1 MTYHEKQSDATRWIV
16 HGERSIYESEW
27 VRLSLVDVELP
38 DGQRFDHHV
47 VRMPAAAMS
56 VVLDEQDRVLL
67 MWRHRFVSD
76 IWNWELP
83 GGIVE
88 EGEEPA
94 QTAVREIEEETGY
107 RAHSVEHLVTFQP
120 QIGMLDCPHYVFLAR
135 RGECVGEPV
144 EKTEMQR
151 MEWVPLEEV
160 PRLIKRGEIANS
172 GTLVALLHV
181 LAMGHVAAVSHGE

>member
-1 MTYHEKQSDATRWIV
+1 VVRKESASPVPGSSPALVPQTKPTAVRLIVSPAWDSVRHVTYHEKQSDATRWIV

-76 IWNWELP
+76 IWN
-83 GGIVE
+83 
-88 EGEEPA
+88 
-94 QTAVREIEEETGY
+94 
-107 RAHSVEHLVTFQP
+107 
-120 QIGMLDCPHYVFLAR
+120 
-135 RGECVGEPV
+135 
-144 EKTEMQR
+144 
-151 MEWVPLEEV
+151 
-160 PRLIKRGEIANS
+160 
-172 GTLVALLHV
+172 
-181 LAMGHVAAVSHGE
+181 